1 MIDDKN
7 ITRLDAYLDNKL
19 SEEEKNLLLQELK
32 ENAAL
37 NELLELLKI
46 SRKSIE
52 LAGLKNQIQSV
63 QKEYLK
69 SRVIKVVKIKPST
82 WWIGVAA
89 SISLFILIGNFWI
102 QKLPSQLIE
111 ENYIFYEISTMRS
124 SEIPLSELEND
135 FKNKAWTSILSAIPQ
150 NSENQSEVF
159 LAGIAAYELED
170 FEIAIEYLE
179 RVIQLNQD
187 LGERYFNDEA
197 EYYLGLSLLKS
208 EKYEGAL
215 MLFEKINLDENHSY
229 YEVFTSSDLLKL
241 KVLKWLKNWYRY
253 C

>member
-46 SRKSIE
+46 SRESIE
-52 LAGLKNQIQSV
+52 LGGLKNQIQSV

-69 SRVIKVVKIKPST
+69 IRATQVVKIKPST

-111 ENYIFYEISTMRS
+111 DNYISYEISTMRS
-124 SEIPLSELEND
+124 SEIPLSVLEND
-135 FKNKAWTSILSAIPQ
+135 FKNKAWTSILSAVPQ

-159 LAGIAAYELED
+159 LAGIAAYELGD
-170 FEIAIEYLE
+170 FESAIEYLE

-187 LGERYFNDEA
+187 LSDRYFHDEA
-197 EYYLGLSLLKS
+197 EYYLSLSLLKL
-208 EKYEGAL
+208 EKYDNAL
-215 MLFEKINLDENHSY
+215 VLFEKINLDENHIY
-229 YEVFTSSDLLKL
+229 HGIFTNSDLLKL
-241 KVLKWLKNWYRY
+241 KVLTWVKN
-253 C
+253 